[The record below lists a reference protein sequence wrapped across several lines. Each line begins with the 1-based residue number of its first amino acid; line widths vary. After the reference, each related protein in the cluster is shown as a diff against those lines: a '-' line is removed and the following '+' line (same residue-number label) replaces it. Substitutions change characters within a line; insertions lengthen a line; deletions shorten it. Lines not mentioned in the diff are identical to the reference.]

1 MSGTSNIPESAA
13 AAVMKQSEPMPEN
26 AVPVVGP
33 NFDDNISLQQLLD
46 SYKRIGFQAN
56 HLGRAIDIVNKMVRP
71 RLWFLRALHT
81 SIFFWIFYL
90 ESLATVR

>member
-1 MSGTSNIPESAA
+1 MSGLTNIPASAA
-13 AAVMKQSEPMPEN
+13 AAVMKHSEPMPEN

-56 HLGRAIDIVNKMVRP
+56 HLGRAIDIVNKMVCM
-71 RLWFLRALHT
+71 
-81 SIFFWIFYL
+81 
-90 ESLATVR
+90 